1 MKDKMAIYRPTDT
14 DVRWTKNQMC
24 PTLTANMGTFPN
36 RVPVVWDDFGIRKL
50 TLRECLDFQGFP
62 KEYYFPNTI
71 TMDDAYKQIGNSV
84 CVTVIR
90 RIAEQIKEISKT
102 NDRSS
107 SRPHLEGQ

>member
-1 MKDKMAIYRPTDT
+1 MKGA
-14 DVRWTKNQMC
+14 
-24 PTLTANMGTFPN
+24 
-36 RVPVVWDDFGIRKL
+36 
-50 TLRECLDFQGFP
+50 
-62 KEYYFPNTI
+62 YY